1 MNSNA
6 NGGKGSRPT
15 LRHRIHEVIFE
26 ADTFGGLAFDIL
38 LLIGI
43 LLSVIVV
50 CLETVDS
57 LKDRYG
63 ELFWALEWVFTIL
76 FTIEYLLRLYCV
88 KRPMKYATSFFGV
101 IDLLAVMPTYIG
113 VLFVNAPHLA
123 VVRAF
128 RLLRVFR
135 IFKLMHFMKESDE
148 LGRAIMRARAKII
161 VFLGVVV
168 VSITVAG
175 TLMYEIENWGSGTTL
190 QFSSEDERSQKIA
203 LLRTQLENALEQ
215 DDYARAESSLGQ
227 LQESQSDFV
236 KSKFT
241 NIPQSMYWAT
251 VTMTTVGYG
260 DIVPTTTLGKFVAA
274 ILILLGYSL
283 IIVPTGFVS
292 AEFIQAKTC
301 PPSTQS
307 CQYCM
312 LESHDMDAIYCKR
325 CGKPINEEEMGD

>member
-1 MNSNA
+1 MNSKA
-6 NGGKGSRPT
+6 KSGNGNRSL
-15 LRHRIHEVIFE
+15 LRHRIHEIIFE
-26 ADTFGGLAFDIL
+26 ADTFGGLLFDVV
-38 LLIGI
+38 LLIAI

-57 LKDRYG
+57 LMEQYG
-63 ELFWALEWVFTIL
+63 QLFITLEWIFTIL

-88 KRPMKYATSFFGV
+88 KRPVKYVTSFFGI
-101 IDLLAVMPTYIG
+101 IDLLAVLPSYLDL
-113 VLFVNAPHLA
+113 LFVGAPNLA

-135 IFKLMHFMKESDE
+135 IFKLIYFMKEADE

-168 VSITVAG
+168 VAITVAG
-175 TLMYEIENWGSGTTL
+175 TLMYEIENWGQTDPV
-190 QFSSEDERSQKIA
+190 QFDSPQERSEQLVRLRSQLDLA
-203 LLRTQLENALEQ
+203 LQGQ
-215 DDYARAESSLGQ
+215 DFVLAESSIEQ
-227 LQESQSDFV
+227 IKEIETENV
-236 KSKFT
+236 KSKFA
-241 NIPQSMYWAT
+241 NIPESMYWAT

-292 AEFIQAKTC
+292 AEFIEARKA

-307 CQYCM
+307 CPYCM
-312 LESHDMDAIYCKR
+312 LESHDVDAIYCKR
-325 CGKPINEEEMGD
+325 CGQPINEDEPE